1 MNAKE
6 SEQTQSPTVAPVSAA
21 KFQVI
26 RSARAFEEI
35 AQQIRTELAQGRLK
49 VGTRL
54 PSERALSEQ
63 FGVSRNTL
71 REALRSLE
79 HAGLI
84 RLQKGATGGAFIS
97 GRSGDAIATGLM
109 DMYHMGAIQPEQLT
123 EARIW
128 LESILVREA
137 CARATPADIEA
148 LSGNIDAAEEATRK
162 DDFPARA
169 ATNLEFHRILARMT
183 GNPIM
188 VIVMN
193 GVLNVL
199 AEFIGQVGHYENAY
213 VLPSRRRFV
222 KHLAARDSDAAV
234 AEMESIL
241 KRLQRSYLSKIEG
254 GDAREVEAESSAA
267 KTRPKPAAKATAQP
281 PARPAAKTTEKTTAN
296 PIARP
301 AAKAA
306 PKAAAKPPVKTPR

>member
-1 MNAKE
+1 MFRREILMTAKE
-6 SEQTQSPTVAPVSAA
+6 QQPTEPEASAAPVA
-21 KFQVI
+21 KFQAI

-109 DMYHMGAIQPEQLT
+109 DMYHMGAIQPAHLT

-137 CARATPADIEA
+137 CTRATPADIEA
-148 LSGNIDAAEEATRK
+148 LSNNIDAAEEAMRK

-199 AEFIGQVGHYENAY
+199 AEFIGQVGHYDNNY
-213 VLPSRRRFV
+213 VLPSRRRFL
-222 KHLAARDSDAAV
+222 KHLVARDSDAAV

-241 KRLQRSYLSKIEG
+241 KRLQRSYLSKVEG
-254 GDAREVEAESSAA
+254 GAADEAPAAPASAKPRSKPAA
-267 KTRPKPAAKATAQP
+267 KTPAKPAAKATG
-281 PARPAAKTTEKTTAN
+281 KTS
-296 PIARP
+296 R
-301 AAKAA
+301 
-306 PKAAAKPPVKTPR
+306 